1 MAIASERVRLSD
13 EVLYVE
19 AGGTTE
25 TRITV
30 EPFAGASA
38 EEVREY
44 GVQVRGLPRNWYSL
58 STERFRQPAG
68 RSGEIL
74 LAVHPPREDRT
85 APLGEYQYTVDLVP
99 ATGDE
104 KTVLEGRL
112 FALAPGGTS
121 MRSRLLEYLPTVY
134 RDDLFLARFL
144 LIFQSI
150 LDPIDA
156 AVDNTHYYLDPAVA
170 PASFLPWLAS
180 WVGIELDPALDVG
193 TQREL
198 IRRATEFHRWKG
210 TRRGIREEL
219 RARTGTRPLIVE
231 NFDGMR
237 IGQDAALGLNT
248 QLGAQRE
255 GCITVTLVR
264 HAEALIDQ
272 QHAEALVS
280 ELKPAQSG
288 HLVRIVGIPSQ
299 VRGEPVIEG
308 EGRG

>member
-1 MAIASERVRLSD
+1 MAIAPEKVRLGD
-13 EVLYVE
+13 DILYVE

-25 TRITV
+25 TTITV
-30 EPFAGASA
+30 DQFAGVSA

-44 GVQVRGLPRNWYSL
+44 AVQLHGLPRNWYSL
-58 STERFRQPAG
+58 STERLRQPSG
-68 RSGEIL
+68 RLGEVL
-74 LAVHPPREDRT
+74 LVIHPPGDDRT
-85 APLGEYQYTVDLVP
+85 AALGEYQFTVKLAP
-99 ATGDE
+99 ASGEDPA
-104 KTVLEGRL
+104 VLEGRL
-112 FALAPGGTS
+112 FALAPGGS
-121 MRSRLLEYLPTVY
+121 SLRSRLLDYLPTVY

-170 PASFLPWLAS
+170 PATFLPWLGA
-180 WVGIELDPALDVG
+180 WVGIELDPRLDVG
-193 TQREL
+193 TQRAL

-219 RARTGTRPLIVE
+219 RTRTGTRPLIVE

-248 QLGAQRE
+248 QLGAPRD
-255 GCITVTLVR
+255 GCITVTLAR

-272 QHAEALVS
+272 QQAEALVR
-280 ELKPAQSG
+280 EMKPAQCG
-288 HLVRIVGIPSQ
+288 HLVRVVGIPSHA
-299 VRGEPVIEG
+299 RGESVTEG
-308 EGRG
+308 DRRG